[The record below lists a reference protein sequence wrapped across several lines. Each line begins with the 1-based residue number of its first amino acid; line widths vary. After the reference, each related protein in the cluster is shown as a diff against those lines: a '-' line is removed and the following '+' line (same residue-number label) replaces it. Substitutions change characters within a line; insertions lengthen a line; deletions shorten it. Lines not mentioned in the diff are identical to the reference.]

1 MLDRALLSL
10 LADGEFHS
18 GVALGQAL
26 GLTRAAVWKRLQG
39 LKALGIEPEQVRGR
53 GYRLRHG
60 LRLLD
65 RAAIEADLTPA
76 MALEVHDEITS
87 TNDRGLTLARDACA
101 QPVAVLA
108 ERQSAGRGRLGR
120 HWESP
125 LGHNLYLTLVWPF
138 AAGAQLQG
146 LSLVVG
152 LVLAETL
159 AQLGLAGVG
168 IKWPNDIHVRR
179 RKLGGILVELAGDLE
194 ARPIAVIGLG
204 VNGWLGD
211 ELASRIDQLATDWLT
226 ETGQTLDR
234 NRLAAALLA
243 GLQQALPL
251 FARQGFA
258 AFHERW
264 QAYDLCAGQSL
275 WLLQGGARTQV
286 TALGVADDGS
296 LKVADAGGERRVY
309 GGEVSIRW
317 Q

>member
-65 RAAIEADLTPA
+65 QTSIESALSRAMT
-76 MALEVHDEITS
+76 LEVHDDLTS
-87 TNDRGLTLARDACA
+87 TNDRGLELARTACV
-101 QPVAVLA
+101 QPAAILA

-120 HWESP
+120 QWESP

-159 AQLGLAGVG
+159 AQLGLDGVG

-194 ARPIAVIGLG
+194 SRPIAVIGMG

-211 ELASRIDQLATDWLT
+211 ELAGRIGQPVTDWLT
-226 ETGQTLDR
+226 ETGQVLDR

-251 FARQGFA
+251 FAQQGFA
-258 AFHERW
+258 AFHARW

-275 WLLQGGARTQV
+275 WLLQGNARTQV

-296 LKVADAGGERRVY
+296 LRVQGAAGEQRVY